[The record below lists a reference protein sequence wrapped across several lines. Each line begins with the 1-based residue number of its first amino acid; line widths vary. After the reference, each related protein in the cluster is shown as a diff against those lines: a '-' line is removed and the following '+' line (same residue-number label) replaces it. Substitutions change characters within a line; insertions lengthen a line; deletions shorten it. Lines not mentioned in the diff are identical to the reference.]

1 MNVIDFQSKLEND
14 CQEAHVEIWKD
25 VNNLGQQFSYSGKIK
40 DIPEHLLTH
49 EIVTFGFRMLPFQ
62 IILTI
67 NY

>member
-1 MNVIDFQSKLEND
+1 MNVVDFQSKLEND
-14 CQEAHVEIWKD
+14 CQEAYVEIWKD

-40 DIPEHLLTH
+40 DIPEHLLEH